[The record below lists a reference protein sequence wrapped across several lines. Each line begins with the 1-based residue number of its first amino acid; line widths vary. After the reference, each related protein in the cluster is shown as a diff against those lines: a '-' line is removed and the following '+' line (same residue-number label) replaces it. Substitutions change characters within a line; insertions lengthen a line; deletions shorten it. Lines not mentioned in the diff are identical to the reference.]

1 MYARTLPPNN
11 LNAAITRIK
20 LGRALLRQNRL
31 PEAEH
36 EILGGYEIL
45 SKKENPSVTWLRS
58 AREDL
63 ATIYAALNQPE
74 KAKPFQTAQASA
86 K

>member
-1 MYARTLPPNN
+1 M
-11 LNAAITRIK
+11 
-20 LGRALLRQNRL
+20 LLRQNRL

-36 EILGGYEIL
+36 EVRGGYEIL
-45 SKKENPSVTWLRS
+45 SKQENPSVTWLRN

-63 ATIYAALNQPE
+63 ATIYTTLNQPE
-74 KAKPFQTAQASA
+74 KAKLFQTIQASG